1 MPTIKIKKTSDEA
14 SLQKA
19 ILDLLAI
26 KEKQGKLMYWRSNNI
41 PPSGVKNGKQFY
53 YKTSVHAKAGIPDI
67 MVVKDG
73 FFIGL
78 EIKDKAKQ
86 SEGQKKFEKLLKQN
100 GAEYYIIKSVD
111 QLKEIG
117 L

>member
-1 MPTIKIKKTSDEA
+1 MASNEA
-14 SLQKA
+14 GIQKA
-19 ILDLLAI
+19 VLDLLAI

-41 PPSGVKNGKQFY
+41 PPSGMKNGKQFY
-53 YKTSVHAKAGIPDI
+53 YKTNVHAKKGIPDI
-67 MVVKDG
+67 IVILNGD
-73 FFIGL
+73 FIGL

-86 SEGQKKFEKLLKQN
+86 SKEQKDFEKMVKDN
-100 GAEYYIIKSVD
+100 GGEYYVIKSVD